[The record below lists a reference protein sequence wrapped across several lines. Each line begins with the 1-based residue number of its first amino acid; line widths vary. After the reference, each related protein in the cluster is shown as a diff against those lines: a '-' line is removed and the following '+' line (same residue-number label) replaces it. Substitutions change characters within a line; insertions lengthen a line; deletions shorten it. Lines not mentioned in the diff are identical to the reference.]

1 MKKLLMITAAAG
13 MLASAASAQEM
24 TLAGAQ
30 ALLTEVPGASSCSAP
45 SAPAI
50 PDGASV
56 SEAEIMEAIGAF
68 QNYQSDSQAYR
79 DCLDAAASNM
89 GEGLTEQHN
98 AAVTMVYDTN
108 ASEVE
113 AVGADMNAQIQAY
126 NAANP
131 D

>member
-1 MKKLLMITAAAG
+1 MKKFLMITAAAG
-13 MLASAASAQEM
+13 MMASAASAQDM

-30 ALLTEVPGASSCSAP
+30 ALLSEVPGASSCNAP
-45 SAPAI
+45 TAPAV

-56 SEAEIMEAIGAF
+56 SEAEILAAIDVF
-68 QNYQSDSQAYR
+68 KTYQGDAQAYR

-89 GEGLTEQHN
+89 GDGLTEQHN
-98 AAVTMVYDTN
+98 QAVTIVYDAN

-113 AVGADMNAQIQAY
+113 TMGADMNAAIQAF

-131 D
+131 